1 VWNRCENP
9 EHITPW
15 QLVKIKPH
23 NTQVARNRMI
33 QELKCD
39 DDSQYGGNIDD
50 MTDLLEIGD
59 HFAVIAEDN
68 NDEGVPYYILQCQ
81 RTKFII
87 GEDFECIWGNMS
99 KLGIIFWRAFT
110 FRIGELDPK
119 TTCTS
124 MVHVQLSFTLIW

>member
-1 VWNRCENP
+1 
-9 EHITPW
+9 
-15 QLVKIKPH
+15 VKIKPH